1 MIPTDSLTAQLKRLR
16 LSGILDSLEVRNRQA
31 ASEQW
36 SYVEF
41 LDRLLADEVERRAA
55 KQLALRLRRGQVDT
69 TKSLETF
76 DFAFNPTV
84 NRRLLHDLATCAFV
98 RAQRNVLIVGQ
109 TGVGKTHIA
118 QALSHEAARRGF
130 DVLFTSAHRMLL
142 SLQAAR
148 AEGSYE
154 RRLAAFLRPDLLVL
168 DDVGLRPL
176 PPHGGDDLY
185 DVIDGRYERRSIVVT
200 SNREPAEWHDMF
212 ASPLL
217 ANATLDRL
225 LDRAEIV
232 TITGRS
238 YRLAGRAPAP
248 AAALGAAAAT
258 SSLADRAPSRPQ
270 HKKEPPAS
278 PSAETTPTDDAP
290 SDGSG
295 RSDTA

>member
-1 MIPTDSLTAQLKRLR
+1 MIPLDTLTVQLKRLR
-16 LSGILDSLEVRNRQA
+16 LSGVLDSLDVRSRQA

-84 NRRLLHDLATCAFV
+84 NRRLLQDLATCAFI
-98 RAQRNVLIVGQ
+98 RTQRNVLIVGQ
-109 TGVGKTHIA
+109 TGVGKTHLA

-142 SLQAAR
+142 ALQAAR

-154 RRLAAFLRPDLLVL
+154 RRLASYLRPDLLVL

-176 PPHGGDDLY
+176 PPHGGEDLY
-185 DVIDGRYERRSIVVT
+185 DVIDGRYERRSLVVT

-238 YRLAGRAPAP
+238 YRLAGRTPAP
-248 AAALGAAAAT
+248 AAALGAAAAP
-258 SSLADRAPSRPQ
+258 SSQAERAPTRPNA
-270 HKKEPPAS
+270 KKELR
-278 PSAETTPTDDAP
+278 TTQADPTDDTP
-290 SDGSG
+290 PDGSG
-295 RSDTA
+295 RSGTA